1 MKEQKFTMQIPR
13 EIVLAISRRHNG
25 REDITQEEARTAYAQ
40 MTLLHTMWE
49 AAKHHLDWVL
59 NDYWDGEKIE
69 SHPFSPKWYGAHR
82 RLKNA
87 EKKVGELHKTM
98 FYLLVCTDGNYES
111 FDKNWCI
118 SSEEIYADFCE
129 KYKKYL

>member
-1 MKEQKFTMQIPR
+1 MQIPR
-13 EIVLAISRRHNG
+13 EIVVAISRRHNG

-49 AAKHHLDWVL
+49 VATKHLDWVL
-59 NDYWDGEKIE
+59 DVYWEEERIE
-69 SHPFSPKWYGAHR
+69 AHFRSPKWYGAHR

-98 FYLLVCTDGNYES
+98 FYLLVCTDGNYEP
-111 FDKNWCI
+111 FDKHYCI
-118 SSEEIYADFCE
+118 NAEEIYADFCS